1 MQKIILAYATSKGLD
16 QMTREDAQRLTHI
29 NLSFGSIRDGLLNLE
44 GLPHLQAQLDRL
56 RSFHPQLKFVLSIG
70 GLGADGFSQLAR
82 TEDGRQ
88 RFVQSVQH
96 AVADYALD
104 GVDIDWEAPCSPTA
118 GIACD
123 PSDKQNF
130 TLLLRALRKLL
141 PEKILS
147 IAAEG
152 AVSFVQNTEM
162 AQIAQ
167 LLDYVQ
173 IMTYDLSTSRT
184 QASHH
189 APLFAYP
196 GGDPLANADAC
207 VQLFAKAGV
216 PKEKIVIGAA
226 FYARVWQLDNAE
238 NAQPGQSA
246 QGPALYGP
254 TYGQIKNGYIQQ
266 HSLSRHWDAQAHAPY
281 LLGKNQFV
289 TYDDPES
296 IAEKCR
302 YVQEN
307 GLKGLMYWEHSC
319 DPSGEL
325 LGVIADHLGKK
336 A

>member
-16 QMTREDAQRLTHI
+16 QMSREDALRLTHV
-29 NLSFGSIRDGLLNLE
+29 NLAFGSIRDGLLNLE
-44 GLPHLQAQLDRL
+44 GLPHLREQLDRL

-82 TEDGRQ
+82 TENGRC

-96 AVADYALD
+96 AVADYGLD
-104 GVDIDWEAPCSPTA
+104 GVDTDWEAPCCPTA

-123 PSDKQNF
+123 PSDKQSF
-130 TLLLRALRKLL
+130 TLLLRALRDMLS
-141 PEKILS
+141 EKILS

-152 AVSFVQNTEM
+152 TVSFVQNTEM
-162 AQIAQ
+162 AQVSQ

-196 GGDPLANADAC
+196 GGDQLANADAC
-207 VQLFAKAGV
+207 VQFFSKAGV

-226 FYARVWQLDNAE
+226 FYARVWQLNDAE
-238 NAQPGQSA
+238 NARPGQPA
-246 QGPALYGP
+246 QGSALYGP

-266 HSLSRHWDAQAHAPY
+266 HGLSRHWDAQARAPY
-281 LLGKNQFV
+281 LLGKDLFV

-325 LGVIADHLGKK
+325 LSVITNHLGKK
-336 A
+336 E